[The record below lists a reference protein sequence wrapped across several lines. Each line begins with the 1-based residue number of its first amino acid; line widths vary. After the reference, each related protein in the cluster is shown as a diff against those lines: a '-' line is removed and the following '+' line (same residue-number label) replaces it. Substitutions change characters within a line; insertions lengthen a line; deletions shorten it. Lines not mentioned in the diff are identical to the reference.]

1 MKVDHGFPICNCTSR
16 IAYSSQSR
24 DIILLLEKTILLQP
38 VISPVH
44 RSAPHSASS
53 KLARLA
59 KISSSNCWRQ
69 VGLPARGKGE
79 LAQVAELAGQ
89 KRWQHLVGEGWKG
102 TTRQPLHR
110 LKQSEQ
116 RTLQNPFGKS
126 WQFEMRRGALQGHA
140 LLNKWKRVIQTPN
153 TNHVD

>member
-1 MKVDHGFPICNCTSR
+1 MKADHGFPICNCTSR
-16 IAYSSQSR
+16 IAYSSQSI

-38 VISPVH
+38 AISPVH
-44 RSAPHSASS
+44 RSAPHSASL

-102 TTRQPLHR
+102 TTSSHSNILSSQSNEHCRIPLESPDSLRCAGVLYKDMHC
-110 LKQSEQ
+110 
-116 RTLQNPFGKS
+116 
-126 WQFEMRRGALQGHA
+126 W
-140 LLNKWKRVIQTPN
+140 
-153 TNHVD
+153 TNEKG